1 MNFINN
7 LKTAE
12 QNVDYIVNNII
23 PSTPIPIKTQKIQ
36 SETELIT
43 QDYRLFST
51 AIFCDYIIK
60 TTENTTTDLKK

>member
-1 MNFINN
+1 MDFINN

-23 PSTPIPIKTQKIQ
+23 PSTPIPIKTQNIQ

-43 QDYRLFST
+43 QDFRLLST
-51 AIFCDYIIK
+51 VLFCDYIIK
-60 TTENTTTDLKK
+60 NTETTTKGLKK

>member
-1 MNFINN
+1 MDFINN

-23 PSTPIPIKTQKIQ
+23 PSTPIPIKTQNIQ
-36 SETELIT
+36 SETKLIT

-51 AIFCDYIIK
+51 VIFCDYIIK